1 MKFHENPSG
10 HRADA
15 SAEQTD
21 RRNGRRDMTKL
32 IDTCQTLKD
41 TEYFVRSDGLATTTA
56 FK

>member
-41 TEYFVRSDGLATTTA
+41 TEYFVRSDGLATSTA